1 MDNSRRAILRGSLA
15 ALGLGAI
22 GIPEW
27 AIPVLAQG
35 ETVIPFTDVPQN
47 YSSTLRAGA
56 NPSRNLDIRKIDGP
70 LTPNDQFF
78 VTQHLGHPAVD
89 AATYKL
95 KISGLVDRPKA
106 IALDQLKSLGAT
118 EVVAGFECSGNS
130 PRGIEGLVS
139 NAKWTGVPLRKL
151 LTEAG
156 LKPEAAEVV
165 FLGADHA
172 ASDVEWRT
180 QKFNLDQQFGRSLT
194 REQALMPD
202 PLVAYAMNGQPI
214 TVPNGFPV
222 RLIVP
227 GWYGV
232 ANVKWLSQIHVQ
244 EDRYLGNY
252 EARWYRTVKGE
263 PIDGETKYIETAI
276 SHMRV
281 KSAIARVTK
290 NGADAKVLG
299 FALTDGT
306 PIKTIEVK
314 VDDGP
319 WQPATLDP
327 SNTKYSWKLFTYVW
341 KNPPPGEHTL
351 VSRATDA
358 KGRVQPTAADLAE
371 KKSFLEDNSQFP
383 RKLTIA

>member
-1 MDNSRRAILRGSLA
+1 VDNSRRAILRGSLA

-327 SNTKYSWKLFTYVW
+327 SNTKYSWKLFTYRW
-341 KNPPPGEHTL
+341 EGALPGEHTL
-351 VSRATDA
+351 VSRVTDA
-358 KGRVQPTAADLAE
+358 NGVVQPTAAELSR
-371 KKSFLEDNSQFP
+371 KKTFLEDNSQFP
-383 RKLTIA
+383 RKVMIG

>member
-1 MDNSRRAILRGSLA
+1 VDNSRRAILRGSLA

>member
-1 MDNSRRAILRGSLA
+1 
-15 ALGLGAI
+15 
-22 GIPEW
+22 
-27 AIPVLAQG
+27 
-35 ETVIPFTDVPQN
+35 
-47 YSSTLRAGA
+47 
-56 NPSRNLDIRKIDGP
+56 
-70 LTPNDQFF
+70 
-78 VTQHLGHPAVD
+78 VD

>member
-1 MDNSRRAILRGSLA
+1 VDNSRRAILRGSLA

-327 SNTKYSWKLFTYVW
+327 SNTKYSWKLFTCVW
-341 KNPPPGEHTL
+341 KNPTPGEHTL